1 MKTKVETFTS
11 EVFFL
16 NTYLIFLENFMW
28 LSFRMLYIYI
38 YTIDGKNYSHFK
50 LAIDFSS
57 KTLSIFLI
65 SYLAEGVFKFILAK
79 IMKNFK
85 PMII

>member
-1 MKTKVETFTS
+1 MVELPN
-11 EVFFL
+11 VIYIYI
-16 NTYLIFLENFMW
+16 NIYI
-28 LSFRMLYIYI
+28 YIYI